1 MGFCSLSLS
10 HTHTRTHAPY
20 THPYLGT
27 RRSSGCAWTHL
38 NEAQRGV
45 YVFLRQGVCVVY
57 FSVCVNARVLARP
70 LLPAPVQTNREQ
82 QQSIRNFLHPRRK
95 ISGPQG
101 PRQGKSLDYESA
113 SEEKQKPSEREA
125 MSPQRKKRLS
135 FKEKG
140 SRSIQAWSLLKPKS
154 S

>member
-1 MGFCSLSLS
+1 MCTVSEAGCVCCVFQRVCKCEGAG
-10 HTHTRTHAPY
+10 APA
-20 THPYLGT
+20 
-27 RRSSGCAWTHL
+27 S
-38 NEAQRGV
+38 
-45 YVFLRQGVCVVY
+45 
-57 FSVCVNARVLARP
+57 ARAG
-70 LLPAPVQTNREQ
+70 QTNREQ
-82 QQSIRNFLHPRRK
+82 QQSICNFLHPQRK

-113 SEEKQKPSEREA
+113 SEEKQKPGEREA